1 MGQVE
6 RNSHGC
12 SSSIGDDDS
21 ASDNV
26 NEEKKRKEAA
36 GSRLR
41 RSVVPSVGTR
51 LWVGG
56 GEGAG
61 GRTSVG
67 TAEQRASLSLSAAA
81 AAANTTTYACTGGCS

>member
-1 MGQVE
+1 VGQVE

-56 GEGAG
+56 GEGRERPGSGSGWTNIGWLESVCLQPQRNG
-61 GRTSVG
+61 GD
-67 TAEQRASLSLSAAA
+67 
-81 AAANTTTYACTGGCS
+81 C